1 MSSRIFGEYEGD
13 RFTTMSLQSTG
24 PSTIPNERMQKKQ
37 SLQLNGRGTNNISD
51 IDGAKPA
58 QKMNKFINK
67 PNHTYD
73 LSDIHGSRPLALHR
87 ATNSID
93 YTLKHDD
100 IEGSRPRG
108 ATHKQARSNNPVDP
122 LMPNYK
128 LPSYQLPPD
137 PTPKFLRDSLN
148 VGDIDGTR
156 SKPLYRFPTRE
167 NVSVN
172 DIEGAHAGWKPRH
185 KRVQKEG
192 TARDL
197 MAVADINMQGVKK
210 TQRCTDPLRPV
221 HWINGM
227 EVKDDMK
234 YTMPKKLP
242 PKRDGPFFPL
252 TTKDIDGAWP
262 GWCPPHAMQPPIE
275 QRRHFRNT
283 NFVGDIAG
291 AQSDT
296 VQHCIRTN
304 RVTNPLN
311 PAYTSLDGESMQID
325 QQKSRATLE
334 AEASLRYAEENSRR
348 QEAEARERAAM
359 SAQRSQALNNTT
371 EFQDIQVPESQPP
384 AQFVAPVSH
393 RSNNQV
399 DSDIAARD
407 ARIAQLEAEVN
418 DLRTTFTQKLPT
430 QPMAMSNGFRPP
442 GGDQT
447 FYRQPSPQGMGG
459 SRGPSPRNSRGPSPR
474 NSRGPSPSG
483 SYRSTGSQG
492 ADRMVLRS
500 SDGQPRV
507 SMTPREVREQRAY
520 EAEIAAVRDL

>member
-1 MSSRIFGEYEGD
+1 
-13 RFTTMSLQSTG
+13 MSLQSIG
-24 PSTIPNERMQKKQ
+24 ASTIPNEKAQKQQ
-37 SLQLNGRGTNNISD
+37 SLRLNARGTNNISD

-73 LSDIHGSRPLALHR
+73 ISDIHGSRPLALHR

-128 LPSYQLPPD
+128 LPSYELPPD

-167 NVSVN
+167 NVSVI
-172 DIEGAHAGWKPRH
+172 DIEGAQAGWKPRH

-192 TARDL
+192 KARDL
-197 MAVADINMQGVKK
+197 MEVADINMQGVKK

-221 HWINGM
+221 HFINGM
-227 EVKDDMK
+227 VVQDDMTH
-234 YTMPKKLP
+234 TMPKKLP

-262 GWCPPHAMQPPIE
+262 GWCPPHAMQPPLE

-311 PAYTSLDGESMQID
+311 PAYTSLDGDPMQID
-325 QQKSRATLE
+325 QNKSKATLE

-348 QEAEARERAAM
+348 QENEARERAAI
-359 SAQRSQALNNTT
+359 SARRSQAFNNTT
-371 EFQDIQVPESQPP
+371 EFQDIQVPESQYSQPP
-384 AQFVAPVSH
+384 AEFVAPVSH
-393 RSNNQV
+393 RSNNQEG
-399 DSDIAARD
+399 DRQDIAARD

-418 DLRTTFTQKLPT
+418 DLRTTFSQKLPT
-430 QPMAMSNGFRPP
+430 QPMAMSNGFSAP

-447 FYRQPSPQGMGG
+447 FYRQPSPGG

-474 NSRGPSPSG
+474 NSRGPSPRNSRAPSPSG
-483 SYRSTGSQG
+483 SYRSTGSKG

-507 SMTPREVREQRAY
+507 SITPREVRQQRAY
-520 EAEIAAVRDL
+520 EADIAAVRDL